1 MGHGH
6 HHHGAGGHGAR
17 ENRRRLSRVLGLVS
31 LYLVVEVAGGI
42 LTGSLALLAD
52 AGHML
57 TDVVGIG
64 LALVAMKV
72 SERLPTPERT
82 YGYHRFEILA
92 ALANA
97 VVLIAVSVYILYEAW
112 ERFRDPPAVSS
123 GVMLAVA
130 VGGLAVNLAS
140 VFILKAGSGDSLNI
154 KGAYF
159 EVLSDLLSSAG
170 VIAAAAV
177 MWATGWYWAD
187 PLVSGAIGLFI
198 LPRTWALLN
207 EAVGVLLE
215 GTPPGI
221 ELSVLRR
228 AMEDVPGVT
237 SIHDLHVW
245 TITSGMNV
253 LTAHAVIDDG
263 VPHEPV
269 LEGLRRC
276 VTSGFGVGHVTVQV
290 ERPHCGDSEAHG

>member
-1 MGHGH
+1 M
-6 HHHGAGGHGAR
+6 
-17 ENRRRLSRVLGLVS
+17 
-31 LYLVVEVAGGI
+31 
-42 LTGSLALLAD
+42 
-52 AGHML
+52 
-57 TDVVGIG
+57 
-64 LALVAMKV
+64 
-72 SERLPTPERT
+72 
-82 YGYHRFEILA
+82 
-92 ALANA
+92 
-97 VVLIAVSVYILYEAW
+97 
-112 ERFRDPPAVSS
+112 
-123 GVMLAVA
+123 
-130 VGGLAVNLAS
+130 
-140 VFILKAGSGDSLNI
+140 
-154 KGAYF
+154 
-159 EVLSDLLSSAG
+159 
-170 VIAAAAV
+170 IAAAAV

-221 ELSVLRR
+221 ELGAVRR

-276 VTSGFGVGHVTVQV
+276 VTAGFGVGHVTVQV
-290 ERPHCGDSEAHG
+290 ERPHCGDSGAHG